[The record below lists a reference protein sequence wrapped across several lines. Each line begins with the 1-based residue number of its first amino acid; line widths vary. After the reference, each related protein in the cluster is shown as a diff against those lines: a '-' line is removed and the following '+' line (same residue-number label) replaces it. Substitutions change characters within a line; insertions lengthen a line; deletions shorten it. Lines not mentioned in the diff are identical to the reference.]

1 MFPTINPTRTKAWS
15 RLDELFAKT
24 SNKTLRNWFAE
35 DAERA
40 KKFSIEWNDFLFD
53 FSKNR
58 IDYEIRET
66 LIELAQECNLSDA
79 IKAQFEAEIINK
91 TETDKYYTLH
101 CAIVLIDQF

>member
-15 RLDELFAKT
+15 RLEELFVQT
-24 SNKTLRNWFAE
+24 SNKTLRNWFSE

-58 IDYEIRET
+58 INSEIKDALVSLANEC
-66 LIELAQECNLSDA
+66 ELSQA
-79 IKAQFEAEIINK
+79 IKAQFDAEIINK
-91 TETDKYYTLH
+91 KYVTSDGRQLLKE
-101 CAIVLIDQF
+101 VRFEQ